1 MTRRTDRR
9 TPLGDDRNADRP
21 VVVAVVVPEP
31 ADAIPLVMLA
41 EAGSDLAVV
50 ALRAGTGEGS
60 AALER
65 ALAQAA
71 DRGCLV
77 SRRPRVLDVEAADC
91 AGALR
96 EELGRIAPAGLLTL
110 DPDPEHVS
118 FDEASGTPGHQEP
131 PARAL
136 VAAGALTA
144 ARALQ
149 LETRNPVEVDCL
161 RAGADPRLGM
171 AACRRYPAPVNW
183 LTTGFDGRLTAVGI
197 TAAGVVRWHQE
208 LPDDSA
214 WRGPELLDGPV
225 LAPGLAVVHDP
236 HGFPHFFGL
245 SRTPREDG
253 GVDVAVV
260 HTAQFR
266 TGRTPT
272 PWNVL
277 GAPNQ
282 ADWRRGRETGFP
294 AAAFDGAGNLFVF
307 VRNFGHSISCRRRT
321 ADGAWAPWQHLGGT
335 RVADDLVAVT
345 TPHGGVEVYA
355 RARDTDAV
363 VRWHLGQD
371 GAWAEDRTVPFAV
384 RPGSMAP
391 APEPGAVHFRDLRTN
406 AAAAWWPGV
415 HAPLPIGDVE
425 GSGPP
430 ATAHG
435 ARADGWAY
443 SLLARSGATATGGL
457 GAYPEGRPGP
467 DLWWQDFP
475 APARGAVAV
484 AVTREGRTVVAVREA
499 GRRLLLARQR
509 GPSDPLT
516 LGAWHIVGH

>member
-9 TPLGDDRNADRP
+9 TPAGDHPNAGRP

-31 ADAIPLVMLA
+31 ADAVPLVVLA

-50 ALRAGTGEGS
+50 SLRSGAKEGS
-60 AALER
+60 AALEH

-77 SRRPRVLDVEAADC
+77 SRPPRVLDVEATGC
-91 AGALR
+91 VEALR
-96 EELGRIAPAGLLTL
+96 EELGRIAPARVLTL
-110 DPDPEHVS
+110 DPDPEHVA
-118 FDEASGTPGHQEP
+118 FDEASGTPRHQEP
-131 PARAL
+131 PARAQA
-136 VAAGALTA
+136 AAGALAA

-149 LETRNPVEVDCL
+149 LETRDPVEVDCV
-161 RAGADPRLGM
+161 RAGSDPRLGM

-183 LTTGFDGRLTAVGI
+183 LTTGFDGRLTAVAV

-214 WRGPELLDGPV
+214 WRGPELLEGPV
-225 LAPGLAVVHDP
+225 LAPGLLVVRDP
-236 HGFPHFFGL
+236 HGFPHFLGL
-245 SRTPREDG
+245 GRAPREDG
-253 GVDVAVV
+253 GVDVTVV
-260 HTAQFR
+260 HAAQFR
-266 TGRTPT
+266 TGRAPT
-272 PWNVL
+272 PWNSL
-277 GAPNQ
+277 GSPNQ

-307 VRNFGHSISCRRRT
+307 VRNFGHSISCRRQS
-321 ADGAWAPWQHLGGT
+321 ADGSWTPWQHLGGT

-355 RARDTDAV
+355 RARDADAV
-363 VRWHLGQD
+363 VRWYSGQD
-371 GAWAEDRTVPFAV
+371 GAWTEDRAVPFAV

-406 AAAAWWPGV
+406 TAAAWRPG
-415 HAPLPIGDVE
+415 AQGPCPLGDA
-425 GSGPP
+425 GGDGPP

-443 SLLARSGATATGGL
+443 SLLARSGARGTGAL

-467 DLWWQDFP
+467 DAWWQEFP
-475 APARGAVAV
+475 APARGAVSV

-499 GRRLLLARQR
+499 ARSLLLARQR

-516 LGAWHIVGH
+516 LGDWRVVGR